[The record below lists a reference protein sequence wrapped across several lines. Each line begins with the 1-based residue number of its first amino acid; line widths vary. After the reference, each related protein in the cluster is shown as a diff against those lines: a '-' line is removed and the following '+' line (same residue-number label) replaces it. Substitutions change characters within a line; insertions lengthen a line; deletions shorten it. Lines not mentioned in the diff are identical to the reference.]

1 MIAICAAICGADSWV
16 DVEMVGKSKK
26 DWLSRLLDL
35 PNGIRSHDIFGRV
48 FTKPDSGQFERC
60 FKERVDT
67 VNEVMEGQVV
77 AIDGKTVSGS
87 HGGTAGK
94 PAIRLVSAWASAKQL
109 ILGQVKVT
117 DRSNEITVILEFLN
131 ALEVAGCTVTIGA
144 MGCQRDIAKATTEK
158 RADYILPLKQSRRQ
172 LYDDRTDTFD
182 QLRRSQF
189 SEIDYGICA
198 TYANYSLGQVIS
210 STNTL

>member
-1 MIAICAAICGADSWV
+1 MLTERFSALEDPRTGRTKRHNLIDVVVIAICAAICGADSWV

-77 AIDGKTVSGS
+77 AIDGKTVGGS
-87 HGGTAGK
+87 HGGTAGE

-117 DRSNEITVILEFLN
+117 DRSNEITVILDFSTPWKWPD
-131 ALEVAGCTVTIGA
+131 A
-144 MGCQRDIAKATTEK
+144 R
-158 RADYILPLKQSRRQ
+158 SRLARWVV
-172 LYDDRTDTFD
+172 RG
-182 QLRRSQF
+182 R
-189 SEIDYGICA
+189 
-198 TYANYSLGQVIS
+198 
-210 STNTL
+210 